1 MARSTLMTIAM
12 LLAGIIAVGCQ
23 QREPETRARQVDL
36 LASVNRAEKR
46 PSAEA
51 ITTTIATL
59 DGPPEP
65 AIDVTAMSRIVWTVR
80 MPDHA
85 VLRTAV
91 GASPQMAAAMG
102 GSAVFRIGISD
113 ERTYDE
119 LSVTEVRLGSAHAW
133 RRVAIDLSKYSGFK
147 WSLFY
152 RPREKTWNM
161 IFNTVI
167 KGLGRPI
174 APSDRL
180 LWVRPLIV
188 GTGPTSHGAW
198 GLSPPA
204 TGVDRPSTRGYRAGP

>member
-1 MARSTLMTIAM
+1 MARSTFHTIAM
-12 LLAGIIAVGCQ
+12 LLAGVMAGGCQ
-23 QREPETRARQVDL
+23 QRELATPVQQVDL
-36 LASVNRAEKR
+36 LASLNRAEKR
-46 PSAEA
+46 PSGET

-59 DGPPEP
+59 DGPPE
-65 AIDVTAMSRIVWTVR
+65 AAVDVPAMSRIVWSVR

-91 GASPQMAAAMG
+91 GASPQMAAAIG
-102 GSAVFRIGISD
+102 GRAVFRIGISD

-119 LSVTEVRLGSAHAW
+119 LSTTEVSLGSAQAW

-152 RPREKTWNM
+152 RPREKTWNV
-161 IFNTVI
+161 IFNTRI

-180 LWVRPLIV
+180 LWARPSIM

-204 TGVDRPSTRGYRAGP
+204 TGVDRHSTRR